1 MAKQTLTSWMV
12 KPRQPFYKQPWYWSV
27 VGVGAFFL
35 FKPKKAQASVFLPRS
50 PASGSAGAPS
60 PPGPAQ
66 APRAV
71 SIAPRE
77 LALSQRAGVPVAV
90 LRAIAAKEST
100 RTPPPAGGW
109 PTGKGAAK
117 IHQWGGPKVM
127 RFEPHVF
134 NRKVPDAKHMPCTRK
149 GMTCAAAKAAD
160 KGSASTVES
169 EVRISAFREAFKR
182 DPRAAIESTSWG
194 RFQVMGSN
202 FLKSLYN
209 NDPSV
214 FLNAWINADY
224 NQIEDMGDSYLA
236 EWFRARPD
244 VREYANMPMDKGV
257 RYGGKD
263 RRVVDVLARRYNG
276 SYSYANDSRSS
287 GGTVKPGLMSTYR
300 AAVAQ
305 GAPTTL
311 A

>member
-1 MAKQTLTSWMV
+1 M
-12 KPRQPFYKQPWYWSV
+12 V
-27 VGVGAFFL
+27 VGPSPSKVWGVLATLGVAFFL
-35 FKPKKAQASVFLPRS
+35 LKPKKAKASVFLP
-50 PASGSAGAPS
+50 GT
-60 PPGPAQ
+60 AQ
-66 APRAV
+66 APGGG

-77 LALSQRAGVPVAV
+77 LALSQRAGVPIAV

-109 PTGKGAAK
+109 PTGRGAAK

-134 NRKVPDAKHMPCTRK
+134 NRKVPDSKHMPSSR
-149 GMTCAAAKAAD
+149 GD
-160 KGSASTVES
+160 KHSRTES
-169 EVRISAFREAFKR
+169 EVRISAFREAFSR

-202 FLKSLYN
+202 FLQSLYN
-209 NDPSV
+209 NDPNA
-214 FLNAWINADY
+214 FLNAWIDADY

-244 VREYANMPMDKGV
+244 VREYANMPMENIV
-257 RYGGKD
+257 RYGGKN
-263 RRVVDVLARRYNG
+263 RRVVEVLARRYNG
-276 SYSYANDSRSS
+276 SYSYAEDSRSS
-287 GGTVKPGLMSTYR
+287 SGTVKPGLLSTYR
-300 AAVAQ
+300 SAVAQ